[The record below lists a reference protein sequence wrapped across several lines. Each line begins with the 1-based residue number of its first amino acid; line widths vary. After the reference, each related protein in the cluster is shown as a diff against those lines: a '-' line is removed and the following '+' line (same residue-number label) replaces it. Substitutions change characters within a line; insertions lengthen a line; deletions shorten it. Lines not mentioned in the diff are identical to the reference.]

1 MMKAWIA
8 GGLVA
13 LAAPAVAGVTVI
25 VQPIDANDPDAKPM
39 KPSGVSVEVPYDT
52 FGSGPYVTEETFF
65 NDSRKHMSD
74 FHLRLSSGTDLITL
88 NGTSFF
94 GLTSCKGTPDR
105 PIITQCDIKVEGK
118 QDSGVKPGESFT
130 LRIANGDNKIHIF
143 NFTPTFVPEPGTWV
157 LLIAGFGLVGAAVRR
172 RPTTVGAER

>member
-8 GGLVA
+8 GGLMA

-74 FHLRLSSGTDLITL
+74 FHLRLSSGTDLIIL

-105 PIITQCDIKVEGK
+105 PIITQCDIKGK
-118 QDSGVKPGESFT
+118 GSRT
-130 LRIANGDNKIHIF
+130 
-143 NFTPTFVPEPGTWV
+143 
-157 LLIAGFGLVGAAVRR
+157 AG
-172 RPTTVGAER
+172 